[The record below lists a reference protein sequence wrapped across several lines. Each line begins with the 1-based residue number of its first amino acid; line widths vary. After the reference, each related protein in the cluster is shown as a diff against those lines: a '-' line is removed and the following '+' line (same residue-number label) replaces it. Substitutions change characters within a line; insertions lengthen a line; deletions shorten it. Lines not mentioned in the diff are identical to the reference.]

1 MITVKSGL
9 KKMKFNSIKLQ
20 KDMAITLEQIFT
32 EAIHAFMVELINHV
46 PVQTGMARA
55 SIQPLAEWLSRQV
68 GRKFLKG
75 VGPVTVPIDP
85 KRTGPWA
92 RQRRA
97 KGPSLG
103 KQEPFLNRS
112 GGNQYISNLVFEWG
126 TEVPHWTYLEEGTNP
141 RVVSAPWFAI
151 SYGWNRFRTV
161 TRIAMQCRLPRIQNY
176 ITFDSKT
183 VETQD
188 G

>member
-1 MITVKSGL
+1 MITVKTGF
-9 KKMKFNSIKLQ
+9 KKIRFNNVKLQ
-20 KDMAITLEQIFT
+20 KDTAIELEKIFT
-32 EAIHAFMVELINHV
+32 EAIHAFMVEMINHV

-55 SIQPLAEWLSRQV
+55 SIKPLADWLSRQRLKNV
-68 GRKFLKG
+68 GSI
-75 VGPVTVPIDP
+75 TVPISP
-85 KRTGPWA
+85 KRTGTWA
-92 RQRRA
+92 RQRLA
-97 KGPSLG
+97 SGPSYG
-103 KQEPFLNRS
+103 AHEPFLNRS

-151 SYGWNRFRTV
+151 SNGWNRFQTV
-161 TRIAMQCRLPRIQNY
+161 TRIAMQYRLPRIQNY

-188 G
+188 E

>member
-1 MITVKSGL
+1 
-9 KKMKFNSIKLQ
+9 MKFNSIKLQ

-103 KQEPFLNRS
+103 KQEPFLS
-112 GGNQYISNLVFEWG
+112 KQGSNQYLQNLVFTWD
-126 TEVPHWTYLEEGTNP
+126 TKVPHWSYLEDDSHP
-141 RVVSAPWFAI
+141 KVKSAPWHATEYASNDFWTIISNAI
-151 SYGWNRFRTV
+151 TYRMPQLANYIILSERTV
-161 TRIAMQCRLPRIQNY
+161 EY
-176 ITFDSKT
+176 
-183 VETQD
+183 E
-188 G
+188 